1 MIDHW
6 LIDAIRAND
15 VGRCVLAIEFGAD
28 IAATR
33 WSGLTPL
40 HLAAIHKSQAVFDY
54 LLETGWLALL
64 NPTQLSDGEKQR
76 QHSTPQIVRKAN
88 IRVNAALAIYE
99 QRIFSSICSFKS
111 IDEARLSARSTKA
124 VIDAAENPLETCRG
138 RSANQS
144 DLTNQRSS
152 KS

>member
-33 WSGLTPL
+33 WSGLTAL

-64 NPTQLSDGEKQR
+64 NQPQLADNEKQR
-76 QHSTPQIVRKAN
+76 RHSTPQIVRKAN

-111 IDEARLSARSTKA
+111 IEDAMRCRHST
-124 VIDAAENPLETCRG
+124 
-138 RSANQS
+138 
-144 DLTNQRSS
+144 LTQLLT
-152 KS
+152 